1 MFGYSFTVSARACIA
16 LQLRTYIVRGAGEG
30 CVAVAARL
38 FRQSANVLIVW

>member
-16 LQLRTYIVRGAGEG
+16 LRIIIVRGAGEG